1 MGGGEPTNLTKL
13 ITPFKSTQAHSLDV
27 VVRNALVSEQR
38 IGICKPRV
46 DLDGSF
52 KVLDSSIM
60 ILVEAVT
67 VTRNTPRRRVMI
79 VRSHHLSRGA
89 ALC

>member
-1 MGGGEPTNLTKL
+1 MWGGEGGSNKYDK
-13 ITPFKSTQAHSLDV
+13 PFKSTQAHSLDV

-38 IGICKPRV
+38 IGILKPRV

-52 KVLDSSIM
+52 KVLDSSII